1 MRLQDKSIVVT
12 GASAGMGR
20 AIVELF
26 VQEGANVI
34 AVARRKDRLD
44 ELAESLKDAPGTIVP
59 FVGDISKLQDNEA
72 MIECAL
78 SEFGQFDVLVNNAGI
93 MDDMSAIGDMTDEM
107 LEKLIRV
114 NTFGPFYAM
123 RKAVQV
129 FLAQGDED
137 EGGTIINIA
146 SAGAEHHIA
155 GVAYAASKA
164 AVIAATK
171 NTAFMYMDQGIRC
184 NAIAPGGVMTEIGL
198 TMPPASEFGR
208 SRMATLLPLA
218 PVLGMPE
225 DIANVALFLASDES
239 SYVNGIVLTVDGG
252 WTND

>member
-1 MRLQDKSIVVT
+1 MRLENKSVVVT

-26 VQEGANVI
+26 VQEGANVV
-34 AVARRKDRLD
+34 AVARRKERLD
-44 ELAESLKDAPGTIVP
+44 ELAESLKDAPGKIVT
-59 FVGDISKLQDNEA
+59 FVGDVSKLEDNEA

-78 SEFGQFDVLVNNAGI
+78 AEFGQFDVLVNNAGI
-93 MDDMSAIGDMTDEM
+93 MDDMSAIGDMSDEL

-129 FLAQGDED
+129 FLAQGEEE

-146 SAGAEHHIA
+146 SAGAEHHVA

-164 AVIAATK
+164 AIVAATK
-171 NTAFMYMDQGIRC
+171 NTAFMYMKKGIRC
-184 NAIAPGGVMTEIGL
+184 NAIAPGGIMTEISL
-198 TMPPASEFGR
+198 SMPAPTELGR
-208 SRMATLLPLA
+208 NRIGTLLAMA
-218 PVLGMPE
+218 PPVGMPA
-225 DIANVALFLASDES
+225 DIANAALFLASAES
-239 SYVNGIVLTVDGG
+239 SYVNGVVLYVDGG